1 MLYYST
7 NHQIIPVSLK
17 DAVISGLAPDG
28 GLYMPVE
35 LPRIDASWFD
45 AIELLSFREIALDVA
60 LAFLGEDVPAGVIS
74 EIVND
79 SFDFPVPLPPVQ
91 DSIYSLELYHG
102 PTMAFKDFGARF
114 MSRLMS
120 YLYRDE
126 DRDLNVVVATSGD
139 TGSAVAAGFH
149 NVEGINVFVLFPRGQ
164 VSRLQQKQITTWE
177 GNIHAI
183 EVDGTFDDCQK
194 LAKQLLGDRELN
206 AGFPVTSANSINIG
220 RLIPQS
226 FYYFYAYSKLKQS
239 GLPLVF
245 SVPSGNF
252 GNLTGGLMA
261 RAAGLPVHRFIASTN
276 INDVFAKFIDS
287 GIYSPAPSLQTIS
300 SAMDVGDPSNFA
312 RISDMMEG
320 DIDKFKKQ
328 ISSYSFTDNATREA
342 IAEIH
347 NENGYIMDPH
357 GAVAF
362 LGARKYLRESNDRV
376 NVVFLETAHPA
387 KFPEIM
393 KTAIDDPGSV
403 PPQLKAVL
411 NKKEKYHR
419 AGNDLGELRSY
430 ILETNNPESL

>member
-17 DAVISGLAPDG
+17 DAVIGGLAPDG
-28 GLYMPVE
+28 GLYMPVG
-35 LPRIDASWFD
+35 LPRIPASYFD
-45 AIELLSFREIALDVA
+45 TIDRLSFREIALDVA
-60 LAFLGEDVPAGVIS
+60 LAFLGEDIPAGVLS

-79 SFDFPVPLPPVQ
+79 SFDFPVPLPGLQ
-91 DSIYSLELYHG
+91 EGIYSLELYHG

-120 YLYRDE
+120 YLYREE
-126 DRDLNVVVATSGD
+126 DRELNVLVATSGD

-149 NVEGINVFVLFPRGQ
+149 DVEGINVFVLFPRGQ
-164 VSRLQQKQITTWE
+164 VSRLQQKQITTWD

-194 LAKQLLGDRELN
+194 LAKQLLGDPMLKERLS
-206 AGFPVTSANSINIG
+206 VTSANSINIA

-226 FYYFYAYSKLKQS
+226 FYYFYAYSQLKES

-276 INDVFAKFIDS
+276 INDVFGKFIDT
-287 GIYSPAPSLQTIS
+287 GTYSPAPSLQTIS

-312 RISDMMEG
+312 RISDLMEG
-320 DIDKFKKQ
+320 DIDNFKKQ
-328 ISSYSFTDNATREA
+328 IVSYSFTDDETREA
-342 IAEIH
+342 IAGVHREI
-347 NENGYIMDPH
+347 GYIMDPH

-362 LGARKYLRESNDRV
+362 LGARKYLQENDERV
-376 NVVFLETAHPA
+376 NTVFLETAHPA

-393 KTAIDDPGSV
+393 KTVIEDYGTL

-411 NKKEKYHR
+411 NKEEKFHR
-419 AGNDLGELRSY
+419 AGNDLEELKSL
-430 ILETNNPESL
+430 ILEANKPD

>member
-7 NHQIIPVSLK
+7 NRKIQPVSLK
-17 DAVISGLAPDG
+17 EAVIGGLPADG

-35 LPRIDASWFD
+35 LPRLPASYFD
-45 AIELLSFREIALDVA
+45 MIERLSFREIALDVA
-60 LAFLGEDVPAGVIS
+60 LAFLGEDIPAGVLS

-79 SFDFPVPLPPVQ
+79 SFDFPVPLPGVQ
-91 DSIYSLELYHG
+91 DRIFSLELYHG

-126 DRDLNVVVATSGD
+126 DRELNVVVATSGD

-149 NVEGINVFVLFPRGQ
+149 NVESINVFVLFPRGQ

-206 AGFPVTSANSINIG
+206 EGLSVTSANSINIG

-226 FYYFYAYSKLKQS
+226 FYYFYAYSQLKKS

-300 SAMDVGDPSNFA
+300 SAMDVGNPSNFS
-312 RISDMMEG
+312 RISDMMGG
-320 DIDKFKKQ
+320 DIDNFKGQ
-328 ISSYSFTDNATREA
+328 ISSYSFTDDMTRDV
-342 IAEIH
+342 IAEVH
-347 NENGYIMDPH
+347 NESGYIMDPH

-362 LGARKYLRESNDRV
+362 LGARKFIQENSEKV
-376 NVVFLETAHPA
+376 NTVFLETAHPA

-393 KTAIDDPGSV
+393 KTVIDDYESIPQ
-403 PPQLKAVL
+403 QLKAVL
-411 NKKEKYHR
+411 NKEEKYQR
-419 AGNDLGELRSY
+419 AGNDLQELKSY
-430 ILETNNPESL
+430 ILEINNLD